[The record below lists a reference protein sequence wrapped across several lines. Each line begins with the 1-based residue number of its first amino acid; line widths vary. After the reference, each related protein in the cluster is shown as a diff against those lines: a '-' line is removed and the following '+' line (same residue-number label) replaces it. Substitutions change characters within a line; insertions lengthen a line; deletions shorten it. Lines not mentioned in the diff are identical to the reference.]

1 MTLLVPF
8 SGKYYRN
15 GWKTRKASM
24 AEWNWRQ
31 GLKGDCQTVAPKVSR
46 PTAELAEERK
56 SRFATQ
62 NIEYTLALN
71 DKSLYIICNHFLS
84 LSLIHYRYNF
94 GLYSHCS
101 KRSQVQ
107 IQIIHVLFLHKLK

>member
-1 MTLLVPF
+1 MIIFIKGSFNPYLFYIFTDCKELITRNLVHGQFILLKRKRAMTLLVPF

-15 GWKTRKASM
+15 GWKTRKAYI

-56 SRFATQ
+56 SRF
-62 NIEYTLALN
+62 
-71 DKSLYIICNHFLS
+71 CNT
-84 LSLIHYRYNF
+84 
-94 GLYSHCS
+94 
-101 KRSQVQ
+101 
-107 IQIIHVLFLHKLK
+107 

>member
-15 GWKTRKASM
+15 GWKIRKASM

-31 GLKGDCQTVAPKVSR
+31 GLKGDCQTVASKVSR

-94 GLYSHCS
+94 WLYSHCS
-101 KRSQVQ
+101 KRS
-107 IQIIHVLFLHKLK
+107 